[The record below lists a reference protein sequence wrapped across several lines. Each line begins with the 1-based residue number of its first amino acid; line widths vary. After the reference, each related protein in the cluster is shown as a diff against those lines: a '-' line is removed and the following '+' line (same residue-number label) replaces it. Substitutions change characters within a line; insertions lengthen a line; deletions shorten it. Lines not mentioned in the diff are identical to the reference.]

1 MEEKKTLFKRV
12 KENKWEILAGVGFTT
27 SAVLGIM
34 YGNEL
39 MKNKQFDNTADL
51 VKRVVG
57 GPLIER
63 LIKNEELKLSRTTNK
78 IDNILSK
85 EMTIEMTKST
95 EKLLEDLNYRKQ
107 NIIETIA
114 DFVSVR
120 DALK

>member
-1 MEEKKTLFKRV
+1 MKEKKTLFEKV
-12 KENKWEILAGVGFTT
+12 KENKWEILTGVGFTT

-39 MKNKQFDNTADL
+39 MKNKQIDNTAEL

-63 LIKNEELKLSRTTNK
+63 LIKNEEKTLSRLDNK
-78 IDNILSK
+78 IIKISK
-85 EMTIEMTKST
+85 NVLDKNAELVLKDIQDK
-95 EKLLEDLNYRKQ
+95 RQ
-107 NIIETIA
+107 NVIETIA
-114 DFVSVR
+114 DFVSVK

>member
-1 MEEKKTLFKRV
+1 MKEKKTIFEKV
-12 KENKWEILAGVGFTT
+12 KENKWEILSGIGLTT

-34 YGNEL
+34 YGIEL
-39 MKNKQFDNTADL
+39 TKNKQVDNTANL

>member
-12 KENKWEILAGVGFTT
+12 KENKWEILAGVGFAT

-39 MKNKQFDNTADL
+39 MKNKQIDNTAEL